1 MRVSHNILQGS
12 PEWHALRSECF
23 NASEASAAAGLSK
36 YQTRDDLLCSKKT
49 GFKPEVSKQL
59 QNLFDRGHYAESS
72 IRPYIESIV
81 GQELYPVVVTMDI
94 DGVRL
99 LSSYDGLTVL
109 DDIVFEHKLWS
120 EGLAEQVRNN
130 DLDEHYKLQLDQQLL
145 VSGAEK
151 AIFVTSDGTP
161 EKCAYMWY
169 LPDNERFKRLIGIWH
184 QFAKDLETFVPTAKA
199 EKTIAEPV
207 EALPAINYQID
218 FSNGIS
224 INSNLEVFKQAAQ
237 ELVERSKTKLVSDQD
252 FENAKARVKQCET
265 AEKNITSLIQ
275 RVLGELGD
283 VNKFKEDMESIKEW
297 IRQSRLNQDKQI
309 KERLTARKAEI
320 IAAGRK
326 AVEDYTAVTNTNL
339 GRVRLPA
346 IGCDLEGA
354 LYKKSSF
361 ASMESAVNDAVAG
374 FKINADKWSAHL
386 IQNLNTFDQLA
397 DGYTELFRDLQ
408 QLCEKDTDSLK
419 AIVKVRIDEF
429 KVKEQE
435 RIAAEAKRIAD
446 AKIAEEAARVAA
458 EAKRIADSEKV
469 ETPAFVG
476 NQDFAPAA
484 SNDERSQFA
493 PTASCVWFGEKQP
506 NKIFTTTADELINI
520 IAMHFGCHC
529 EDAETAILRAFK
541 EYLTV

>member
-36 YQTRDDLLCSKKT
+36 YQTRDDLLYSKKT

-72 IRPYIESIV
+72 IRPYVESIV
-81 GQELYPVVVTMDI
+81 GQELYPVVITMDI

-130 DLDEHYKLQLDQQLL
+130 DLEEHYKLQLDQQLL

-184 QFAKDLETFVPTAKA
+184 QFAKDLETFVPKVKA
-199 EKTIAEPV
+199 QKAIAQPV
-207 EALPAINYQID
+207 EALPAINYTID
-218 FSNGIS
+218 LSNGIS
-224 INSNLEVFKQAAQ
+224 INSNLEVFKLAAQ
-237 ELVERSKTKLVSDQD
+237 ALVERSKELLVTDQD
-252 FENAKARVKQCET
+252 FENAKARVKQCES

-309 KERLTARKAEI
+309 KERLSTRKAEI
-320 IAAGRK
+320 IAVGRK
-326 AVEDYTAVTNTNL
+326 AAEEYTAWVNMNL
-339 GRVRLPA
+339 GRVQLPA
-346 IGCDLEGA
+346 IVCDLEGA
-354 LYKKSSF
+354 VYKKSSF
-361 ASMESAVNDAVAG
+361 ASMESAVNDAVAN
-374 FKINADKWSAHL
+374 FKIAADKWSAHL
-386 IQNLNTFDQLA
+386 TQSLNIFDQA
-397 DGYTELFRDLQ
+397 AEGYTELFRDLQ

-429 KVKEQE
+429 KAKEQE
-435 RIAAEAKRIAD
+435 RIEAEAKRL
-446 AKIAEEAARVAA
+446 AAQKAAQETAAQAA
-458 EAKRIADSEKV
+458 ESAAKAAAQAAAGQAPVAVISSV
-469 ETPAFVG
+469 QPA
-476 NQDFAPAA
+476 APA
-484 SNDERSQFA
+484 SDEQTTSSRLTFGGGGGSYRTKA
-493 PTASCVWFGEKQP
+493 IPKSLPTSEQV
-506 NKIFTTTADELINI
+506 INAVAI
-520 IAMHFGCHC
+520 HFNMQSV
-529 EDAETAILRAFK
+529 DAERLLIDLFRS
-541 EYLTV
+541 